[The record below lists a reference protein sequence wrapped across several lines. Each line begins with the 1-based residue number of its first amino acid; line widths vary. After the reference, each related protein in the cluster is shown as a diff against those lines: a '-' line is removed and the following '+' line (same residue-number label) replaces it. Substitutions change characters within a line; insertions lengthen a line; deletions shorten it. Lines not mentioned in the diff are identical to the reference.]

1 MAPRKAALNGFGRI
15 GEPPLAADDA
25 CSAVPDRRR
34 RLTALAADRRRCMV
48 RCRRPP
54 PPALPP
60 GRLAFRLAFDSADV
74 QIVHVNEP
82 TVIESSAYL
91 LKYDSVHGA

>member
-15 GEPPLAADDA
+15 GEPPHT
-25 CSAVPDRRR
+25 SASAS
-34 RLTALAADRRRCMV
+34 TAPQNH
-48 RCRRPP
+48 CRRPHLPTP
-54 PPALPP
+54 PPLHCALPP
-60 GRLAFRLAFDSADV
+60 PPPPPLPAGRLAFRLAFDSAEV

>member
-1 MAPRKAALNGFGRI
+1 MA
-15 GEPPLAADDA
+15 LAASVSPRLQLMMLA
-25 CSAVPDRRR
+25 LRCQTAAAA
-34 RLTALAADRRRCMV
+34 LTALAADRRRCMV

-54 PPALPP
+54 PPPLPP
-60 GRLAFRLAFDSADV
+60 GRLAFRLAFDSAEV